1 MVTSYDEQADGG
13 RVRKYYRLTS
23 KGKGLLAD
31 KKSEWLSYAQAVH
44 KILNEGA
51 TYAAH

>member
-13 RVRKYYRLTS
+13 RLRKYYRLTS
-23 KGKGLLAD
+23 TGKGQLAD
-31 KKSEWLSYAQAVH
+31 KKQEWMKYAQAVQT
-44 KILNEGA
+44 ILNEGA